1 MEGTRYT
8 PVIGVVLSNT
18 LSNTFGGEKM
28 KRLLLASAAAI
39 ALSAPALAADL
50 SARMPVKAP
59 AYVAAYSWTGFYLGV
74 NIGGAFGNRDL
85 TETVTPLVGAPGSTS
100 VGGNLSGVIG
110 GGQIG
115 YNWQTGNLLFG
126 VEADIQGSGERGDSN
141 TNCGFAGCTFTDTER
156 VRWFGTARGR
166 VGYAADRWLFYV
178 TGGGAWQNYSRD
190 LTVVASAPFAPATF
204 GLLSESTTRFGW
216 TLGGGVETA
225 LWGNWTGGVE
235 YLYIDTG
242 NFTNTTTVAAGT
254 AGAAVFGAGST
265 VSDTVRL
272 KNNIV
277 RAKLNY
283 RF

>member
-1 MEGTRYT
+1 
-8 PVIGVVLSNT
+8 
-18 LSNTFGGEKM
+18 M

-74 NIGGAFGNRDL
+74 NVGGAFGNVDESL
-85 TETVTPLVGAPGSTS
+85 AGVGPAPGF
-100 VGGNLSGVIG
+100 VGLGTVGNGGHLSGVIG

-126 VEADIQGSGERGDSN
+126 VEADFQGSGERGDNAASG
-141 TNCGFAGCTFTDTER
+141 TCGPACTVSVSER
-156 VRWFGTARGR
+156 MRWFGTARGR

-178 TGGGAWQNYSRD
+178 TGGGAWQN
-190 LTVVASAPFAPATF
+190 LASDVSFVTPAGAF
-204 GLLSESTTRFGW
+204 GVESNSATRFGW

-225 LWGNWTGGVE
+225 LWANWTGGVE

-242 NFTNTTTVAAGT
+242 NFSNSASLT
-254 AGAAVFGAGST
+254 GALGGFPAGST
-265 VSDTVRL
+265 FTDTVRL